1 MMTRRLRNSLIASLL
16 VSAALASAG
25 ISDAAEVNL
34 YSSRHYDTDEQ
45 LYSRFTEETGITVN
59 RIEGD
64 ADELIER
71 IRLEGEQSPADVFIT
86 VDAGRLWR
94 AEEAGLFAPVESK
107 ILNERIPARLRNP
120 EGLWFGFTT
129 RARVI
134 VYDRERVD
142 PALIGTYED
151 LARPELEGL
160 VCIRSSTNIYNLS
173 LLASLIEYHGMDGA
187 SEWATGVVNN
197 FARQP
202 EGNDTNQIEAVAAG
216 QCGVAVANSYYA
228 ARILNSDD
236 PARQEIASK
245 IGIIFPNQDDR
256 GAHVNISGAGLVHS
270 APNRDE
276 AIAFLEYLASDAAQA
291 WLANGN
297 NEYPAVESV
306 KVDNPALD
314 AMGEFKAD
322 PVNVSVLGKN
332 QPMAQIIFDEAG
344 WR

>member
-1 MMTRRLRNSLIASLL
+1 
-16 VSAALASAG
+16 
-25 ISDAAEVNL
+25 
-34 YSSRHYDTDEQ
+34 
-45 LYSRFTEETGITVN
+45 
-59 RIEGD
+59 
-64 ADELIER
+64 
-71 IRLEGEQSPADVFIT
+71 
-86 VDAGRLWR
+86 
-94 AEEAGLFAPVESK
+94 
-107 ILNERIPARLRNP
+107 RLRNP

-151 LARPELEGL
+151 LARPELKGL

-322 PVNVSVLGKN
+322 PVNVSVLGNN

>member
-151 LARPELEGL
+151 LARPELKGL

-322 PVNVSVLGKN
+322 PVNVSVLGNN

>member
-314 AMGEFKAD
+314 TMGEFKAD
-322 PVNVSVLGKN
+322 PVNVSVLGNN

>member
-134 VYDRERVD
+134 VYDKERVD

-187 SEWATGVVNN
+187 SEWATGVVHN

-270 APNRDE
+270 APNHDE

-322 PVNVSVLGKN
+322 PVNVSVLGNN

>member
-151 LARPELEGL
+151 LARPGLEGL

-236 PARQEIASK
+236 PARQEIVSK

-322 PVNVSVLGKN
+322 PVNVSVLGNN

>member
-1 MMTRRLRNSLIASLL
+1 MTMRRLRNSLIVSLL
-16 VSAALASAG
+16 VPAALASAG